1 MVSEEA
7 IFRKFY
13 QFSIAVAL
21 LLPAACD
28 DAGLSGGLSGGLSR
42 WMSYGVGYG
51 CCGPVYALGAGLP
64 TYRLAPHSYWSYPDY
79 HGTAPGAGPIAV
91 LEARRTGESR

>member
-1 MVSEEA
+1 MGSAKA
-7 IFRKFY
+7 IVRRFF

-21 LLPAACD
+21 LLPTACG
-28 DAGLSGGLSGGLSR
+28 DAGSSG
-42 WMSYGVGYG
+42 WVSYGVGYG

-64 TYRLAPHSYWSYPDY
+64 AYRLEPRSYWSYPDY

-91 LEARRTGESR
+91 PESR